1 MSRKE
6 GTPDR
11 SGEEPEHNEVVHFQE
26 IAARNANHVLDIG
39 ASLGV
44 RGVALGFHVTWFET
58 AMTCGGEVQL
68 YEISRLCQSGKG
80 RAGLLLSLFSISIK
94 SSEKRHYIPSSEVG

>member
-39 ASLGV
+39 ASLGA
-44 RGVALGFHVTWFET
+44 RRVALGFHVTWFET
-58 AMTCGGEVQL
+58 AMICGGRTSTL
-68 YEISRLCQSGKG
+68 RDFSFLPIGKRG
-80 RAGLLLSLFSISIK
+80 VRACFCPCFRFRSNLR
-94 SSEKRHYIPSSEVG
+94 KRDTIYHPLR